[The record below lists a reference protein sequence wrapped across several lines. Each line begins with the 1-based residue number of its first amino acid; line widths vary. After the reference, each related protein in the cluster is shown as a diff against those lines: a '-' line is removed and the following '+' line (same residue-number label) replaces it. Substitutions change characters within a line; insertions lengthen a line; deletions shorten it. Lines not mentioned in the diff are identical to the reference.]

1 MIQLAVQANNGEPGA
16 RRYLDLYETQPIKLT
31 LSIEDITTTDTT
43 AVYSQTF
50 RIPAT
55 GNNSQFFVTAF
66 DINGFD
72 FDISQK
78 QSAELIVDGDI
89 YQAGEIR
96 LLKVFID
103 EQSNAVDYEL
113 LFLGTTRSFASSVG
127 ETNLCE
133 LDLSALSHT
142 TTSANI
148 LTSWLAYPQGGL
160 TDGLLDGDVIYPLVN
175 FGNSYDD
182 NFDPDQT
189 LIRNGGSADN
199 FTQNNT
205 NGRLNVDRLR
215 PCVRAKYIWDTI
227 FANSGFTYESTF
239 LDSNLFRHLY
249 IGAWGDSAQVILNQ
263 FLTAGNDTND
273 GVNLSAETT
282 IDLNIQQSEGYDLGN
297 NWFEVN
303 STGLYDITAR
313 VPISSTFTDL
323 GDPTPHN
330 ATYRLRI
337 KKLSG
342 VITTT
347 LASVDEFTEYTLGV
361 GGSGGTFIIMN
372 EFVNNA
378 SLLAGDKVFLT
389 LELISSNELGGAS
402 IEGQGLASP
411 LISITQEASNNPGI
425 ALSCNYLQID
435 FIKDIITK
443 FRLVMAPDRN
453 IPNKFIIEPWSE
465 YIGSGDQLDWTDKM
479 DLSKDIQVEPILY
492 TQKEKI
498 KFEDKQAEDFLSV
511 LNENDFGEVYG
522 TLNYD
527 SQSPLLK
534 DERKIKTK
542 FEPLTSIQI
551 DGANQNATNAGD
563 NFIIP
568 LIHDHETEINSS
580 NNAVIL
586 YLPCKPGTRLFWY
599 DGLKETGTS
608 LAKNITWYLTDG
620 TTNTA
625 HSNFPMI
632 SQFSEWGDYTDTFQ
646 GLDTQTQDLNWQ
658 RENTFIRFGLANP
671 ALGNSVYD
679 LYWSR
684 YTNLL
689 YDPYSRRITMYL
701 KLDKFDL
708 INFSFDD
715 AIFLKNGW
723 YYVEKIN
730 SVDLEADTS
739 VKVELIRLRDFS
751 VLPKSFIPPSGLPQN
766 WEDVD
771 DEWQL
776 ITDNWEAV

>member
-72 FDISQK
+72 FDVSQK

-89 YQAGEIR
+89 YQSGEIR

-113 LFLGTTRSFASSVG
+113 LFLGTTRNFASSVG

-160 TDGLLDGDVIYPLVN
+160 TDGLLDGNVVYPLVD
-175 FGNSYDD
+175 FGNTYDD
-182 NFDPDQT
+182 SLVPEQVRIA
-189 LIRNGGSADN
+189 LGG
-199 FTQNNT
+199 FTSNPT
-205 NGRLNVDRLR
+205 PLNVDRLR

-227 FANSGFTYESTF
+227 FANAGFTYESTF
-239 LDSNLFRHLY
+239 LDSNVFRHLY
-249 IGAWGDSAQVILNQ
+249 VGAWGDSAQVTLNQ
-263 FLTAGNDTND
+263 FVIAGNDSNN

-282 IDLNIQQSEGYDLGN
+282 IDLNIQQSEGYNLATN
-297 NWFEVN
+297 QFEVN

-342 VITTT
+342 GVTTT
-347 LASVDEFTEYTLGV
+347 LATVDELTEYTDGEF
-361 GGSGGTFIIMN
+361 GSGNTFIIMN

-402 IEGQGLASP
+402 VEGQGLASP
-411 LISITQEASNNPGI
+411 LISVTQEVSNNPGI
-425 ALSCNYLQID
+425 ALSCNYKQID

-443 FRLVMAPDRN
+443 FRLVMAPDKS

-465 YIGSGDQLDWTDKM
+465 YIGNGEQLDWTSKM

-498 KFEDKQAEDFLSV
+498 KFEDKLGEDFLSV

-527 SQSPLLK
+527 SESPLLK
-534 DERKIKTK
+534 DEREIKTK
-542 FEPLTSIQI
+542 FEPVASTQI
-551 DGANQNATNAGD
+551 DGASESNNGAD

-568 LIHDHETEINSS
+568 QIHDLETAVNPS
-580 NNAVIL
+580 NNAVL
-586 YLPCKPGTRLFWY
+586 LHNPCKPGTRLFWY
-599 DGLKETGTS
+599 DGLKETGTTA
-608 LAKNITWYLTDG
+608 LRDVTWYLTDG
-620 TTNTA
+620 TTQTG
-625 HSNFPMI
+625 HMNFPMI
-632 SQFSEWGDYTDTFQ
+632 SQFNEWGDRNDTWV
-646 GLDTQTQDLNWQ
+646 GLDTQTRDLNWQ

-739 VKVELIRLRDFS
+739 VKVELIRLRSFS
-751 VLPKSFIPPSGLPQN
+751 VGTRDFIPPSGLPQN
-766 WEDVD
+766 WENVTDQ
-771 DEWQL
+771 WQL